1 MSATA
6 VILARRGSKGVP
18 GKNMAPI
25 AGRPCLAWTIDAAL
39 AASSVS
45 NVIVSTD
52 WPEAAALA
60 QRMNATVVDRPDSL
74 AGDDAS
80 VDAAARHAL
89 EARGDTMG
97 PVVILYANVPV
108 RPHGL
113 VDRAAELL
121 RLSGADSVQSYAPVG
136 KHHPWW
142 TCRVDAASGR
152 VAPWAG
158 EQLFHGVYR
167 RQSLPPAYIPDGG
180 VMVVS
185 SDALFLRLP
194 AVPAGPH
201 AFLGRETHRRAII
214 NEEGAVVDIDSP
226 IDVCVADA
234 VLRAASERPEEDRG
248 APHAL
253 AAPGARA

>member
-1 MSATA
+1 MNAAA

-45 NVIVSTD
+45 SVILSTD

-60 QRMNATVVDRPDSL
+60 RRMGAAVVERPDSL
-74 AGDDAS
+74 ADDTAS

-89 EARGDTMG
+89 EARDMTSS
-97 PVVILYANVPV
+97 PAVILYANVPV
-108 RPHGL
+108 RPNGL
-113 VDRAAELL
+113 IDRAVDLL
-121 RLSGADSVQSYAPVG
+121 RTSAADSVQSYAPVG

-142 TCRVDAASGR
+142 TCRVDNATGR
-152 VAPWAG
+152 VSPWEG

-167 RQSLPPAYIPDGG
+167 RQSLPPAFIPDGG
-180 VMVVS
+180 VMAVS
-185 SDALFLRLP
+185 SDALFLRI
-194 AVPAGPH
+194 ADVPAGPH
-201 AFLGRETHRRAII
+201 AFLGRETHRRAVI

-226 IDVCVADA
+226 VDLLVADA
-234 VLRAASERPEEDRG
+234 VLRAAAGRTEAHRDPTL
-248 APHAL
+248 AL
-253 AAPGARA
+253 ATPGARP